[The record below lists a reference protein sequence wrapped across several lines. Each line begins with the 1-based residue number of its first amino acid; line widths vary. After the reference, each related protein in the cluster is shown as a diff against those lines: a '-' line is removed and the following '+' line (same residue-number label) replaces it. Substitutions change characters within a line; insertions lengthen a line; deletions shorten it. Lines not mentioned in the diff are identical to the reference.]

1 MFASKA
7 TRTGVQLPSPPAFA
21 FGAQRKSEGCHAVVK
36 RRRAASANSPALLVT
51 EPGISCGLGDP
62 TNLQR
67 RKNKAFQVDR
77 NGDIKVI
84 IIIGLARLLH
94 LHL

>member
-36 RRRAASANSPALLVT
+36 RRRAASASSPALLGT
-51 EPGISCGLGDP
+51 EPGISCRLGDP
-62 TNLQR
+62 TNLHR
-67 RKNKAFQVDR
+67 RQNKASQVDR

-84 IIIGLARLLH
+84 ITIGLTRLLH
-94 LHL
+94 L